1 MAQTQIPWG
10 DSKAVKHWSPKLH
23 RDVHAQGYFSRKFVG
38 KSTNNIVQEKT
49 ELEKEAGDV
58 IQFDLEARLKGG
70 LTEGDAVIDGKESIL
85 RHFSDTV
92 TIDQARH
99 AVSAGGRMSR
109 QRTVHNIRQSCS
121 VQLTNYWKQV
131 FDELYF
137 YYLSGD
143 RGQGHSDIFPTD
155 WTGRANNSL
164 RAPDAAHVLY
174 GGDATSQ
181 ATLVAADKMTRTLI
195 ERADVRA
202 ENITKHFADAV
213 NMYPLSVEGD
223 DRYVIIMS
231 PEQAYD
237 LRMSAGTSGDW
248 FDIQKALATAEGRN
262 SPLVKGGL
270 GMINNTILHSHRNVV
285 TRTDAGSGSDV
296 HMAEALFCGRQAGAI
311 AYAASD
317 GRRMSWVEDM
327 KDYKNNPTVAAGY
340 IFGISKCRFNDR
352 DFGVIRLDTA
362 AKDPNAA

>member
-1 MAQTQIPWG
+1 MAQTVIPWG
-10 DSKAVKHWSPKLH
+10 DPKAVKHWSPKLH
-23 RDVHAQGYFSRKFVG
+23 RDVNSQGYFARKFVG
-38 KSTNNIVQEKT
+38 KGTNNIVQEKT

-58 IQFDLEARLKGG
+58 IQFDLEARLKGP
-70 LTEGDAVIDGKESIL
+70 LVEGDAALDGKESIL
-85 RHFSDTV
+85 KHYSDTV

-121 VQLTNYWKQV
+121 VQLTNYWKQAM
-131 FDELYF
+131 DELFF

-143 RGQGHSDIFPTD
+143 RGMGHSDIFPLG
-155 WTGRANNSL
+155 WTGRANNAL
-164 RAPDAAHVLY
+164 RAPDAAHQLY
-174 GGDATSQ
+174 GGDATSL
-181 ATLVAADKMTRTLI
+181 ATLVAADKMNRNLI

-202 ENITKHFADAV
+202 ANITKQFPDSV

-223 DRYVIIMS
+223 DRWVVIMS
-231 PEQAYD
+231 PEQAFD
-237 LRMSAGTSGDW
+237 LRNASTSAGDW
-248 FDIQKALATAEGRN
+248 FDIQKALATAQGAN
-262 SPLVKGGL
+262 NPLVKGGL

-285 TRTDAGSGSDV
+285 TRTDGGAGSDV
-296 HMAEALFCGRQAGAI
+296 AVAEALLCGRQAGCI

-340 IFGISKCRFNDR
+340 IFGISKSRFNGF
-352 DFGVIRLDTA
+352 DFGVIRMDTA
-362 AKDPNAA
+362 AADPNA